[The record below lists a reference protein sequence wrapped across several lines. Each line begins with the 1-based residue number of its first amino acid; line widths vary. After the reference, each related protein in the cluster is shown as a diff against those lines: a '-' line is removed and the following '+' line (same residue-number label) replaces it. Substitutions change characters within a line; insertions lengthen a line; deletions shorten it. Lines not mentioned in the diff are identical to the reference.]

1 MADFASW
8 RQESLAA
15 FADEVLAQNKALRE
29 ENRQL
34 QDDNKMLL
42 AAWRLAVSEKCRAE
56 ALAGSQGPA
65 LPPQWQ
71 GRAPEKVVGYQRLK
85 GPST

>member
-1 MADFASW
+1 MMADFYAW
-8 RQESLAA
+8 KQENLAKYA
-15 FADEVLAQNKALRE
+15 EEVSE

-34 QDDNKMLL
+34 RDDNRMLL

-56 ALAGSQGPA
+56 APAGLPAPA

-71 GRAPEKVVGYQRLK
+71 GRAPEKVAGFRR
-85 GPST
+85 

>member
-8 RQESLAA
+8 KRENLAKYA
-15 FADEVLAQNKALRE
+15 EEVSE

-34 QDDNKMLL
+34 RDDNRMLL
-42 AAWRLAVSEKCRAE
+42 AAWRLAVSEKYLAE
-56 ALAGSQGPA
+56 APAGSQGPA

-71 GRAPEKVVGYQRLK
+71 GRAPEKVAGFRR
-85 GPST
+85 

>member
-8 RQESLAA
+8 KQENLAKYA
-15 FADEVLAQNKALRE
+15 EEVSE

-34 QDDNKMLL
+34 RDDNKMLL
-42 AAWRLAVSEKCRAE
+42 AAWRLAVSEKYLAE

-65 LPPQWQ
+65 LPPQSPAPA
-71 GRAPEKVVGYQRLK
+71 RAKVAGFQR
-85 GPST
+85 

>member
-8 RQESLAA
+8 KQENLAKYA
-15 FADEVLAQNKALRE
+15 EEVSE

-34 QDDNKMLL
+34 RDDNRMLL

-56 ALAGSQGPA
+56 APAGSQGHP

>member
-8 RQESLAA
+8 KRENLAKYA
-15 FADEVLAQNKALRE
+15 EEVSE

-34 QDDNKMLL
+34 RDDNRMLL

-56 ALAGSQGPA
+56 APAGSQGHPLLLQSPA
-65 LPPQWQ
+65 QAQ
-71 GRAPEKVVGYQRLK
+71 ARVGVSRQ
-85 GPST
+85 